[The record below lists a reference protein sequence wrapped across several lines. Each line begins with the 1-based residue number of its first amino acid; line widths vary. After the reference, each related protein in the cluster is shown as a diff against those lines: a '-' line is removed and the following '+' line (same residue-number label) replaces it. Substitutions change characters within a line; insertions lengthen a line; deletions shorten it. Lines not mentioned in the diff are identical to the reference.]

1 MENSH
6 AYERARYHTWFHH
19 HEADGYIT
27 LAKKTDKGFKQY
39 HVRPKQLALKLSQ
52 WLGEDVYFSQNTFY
66 KPQRQIELIRQLR
79 SLYVDLDCYLLNYDP
94 KWIIGKLELDFFNQ
108 SIPEPSLIIFS
119 GRGVV
124 LVWLIDPVPYQAL
137 PLWQA
142 VQNHFVQQLK
152 AMGGDTRATDAARVF
167 RLDGSINSKNGEAVQ
182 VQYRHD
188 YRYVLRDIQNE
199 YLPDLQ
205 PKKKTRGRRKTVEK
219 LFNTYTLHHARLL
232 DLVKLVE
239 LRNFDL
245 KGYRETILFLYRY
258 WQCCYVA
265 DSEEALR
272 QTLIFNSQ
280 FTEPLAEKEV
290 IRATK
295 SAEKAWKAKN
305 NEEANAVAKEKGY
318 PGAGYNLKNT
328 KIIEWLDITDEEQ
341 AQLQTVIGRK
351 EKYRRNN
358 ERREKE
364 RRERGQKTR
373 KAYLETEK
381 DKTSD
386 KLFLLQ
392 KALDKYPNATQ
403 EELGKKLGVTKMRVS
418 QLMKILKNKK

>member
-1 MENSH
+1 MENSS

-27 LAKKTDKGFKQY
+27 LAKKTENGFKQY

-94 KWIIGKLELDFFNQ
+94 KWIIGKLELEFFNQ

-152 AMGGDTRATDAARVF
+152 GMGGDTRATDAARVF

-205 PKKKTRGRRKTVEK
+205 PKKKARGRRKTVEK
-219 LFNTYTLHHARLL
+219 LFNTYSLHHARLL

-305 NEEANAVAKEKGY
+305 NEEANEVAKEKGY
-318 PGAGYNLKNT
+318 PGAGYNLKNA
-328 KIIEWLDITDEEQ
+328 KIIEWLDITEEEQ
-341 AQLQTVIGRK
+341 TQLQTVIGRNEKRKRNTEAKREQRRK
-351 EKYRRNN
+351 EGVKPREQYLN
-358 ERREKE
+358 E
-364 RRERGQKTR
+364 QKN
-373 KAYLETEK
+373 KTE
-381 DKTSD
+381 D
-386 KLFLLQ
+386 KLWLLQ
-392 KALDKYPNATQ
+392 KAIERYPDASNYKLAKLLAVT
-403 EELGKKLGVTKMRVS
+403 EGHIRKLKK
-418 QLMKILKNKK
+418 KI

>member
-1 MENSH
+1 MENLN

-19 HEADGYIT
+19 NEADGYIT
-27 LAKKTDKGFKQY
+27 LAKKTKKGFQQF
-39 HVRPKQLALKLSQ
+39 HVKPKQLALKLSK

-94 KWIIGKLELDFFNQ
+94 KWIIGKLELEFFNQ

-205 PKKKTRGRRKTVEK
+205 PKKKTRGRRKTVER
-219 LFNTYTLHHARLL
+219 LFNTYSLHHARLL

-239 LRNFDL
+239 LRNFDV

-265 DSEEALR
+265 DPEEALR
-272 QTLIFNSQ
+272 QTLIYNSQ
-280 FTEPLAEKEV
+280 FLEPLAEKEV

-305 NEEANAVAKEKGY
+305 SEEANTVAKEKGY
-318 PGAGYNLKNT
+318 PGAGYNLKNA
-328 KIIEWLDITDEEQ
+328 KIIGWLDITEDEQ
-341 AQLQTVIGRK
+341 VQLQTIIGRN
-351 EKYRRNN
+351 EKRKRNT
-358 ERREKE
+358 EAKREQRRREGMKP
-364 RRERGQKTR
+364 R
-373 KAYLETEK
+373 KAYLDAQKEKTE
-381 DKTSD
+381 D
-386 KLFLLQ
+386 KLWLLQ
-392 KALDKYPNATQ
+392 KAINKYPDTTH
-403 EELGKKLGVTKMRVS
+403 EELAKLLNIERSYVS
-418 QLMKILKNKK
+418 KLLKRL

>member
-1 MENSH
+1 MENLS
-6 AYERARYHTWFHH
+6 AYERAKYHAWFHH

-27 LAKKTDKGFKQY
+27 LAKKTEKGFQQY
-39 HVRPKQLALKLSQ
+39 HVKPKKLALKLSK

-94 KWIIGKLELDFFNQ
+94 KWIIGKLELEFFNQ

-142 VQNHFVQQLK
+142 VQNHFVKQLK
-152 AMGGDTRATDAARVF
+152 GMGGDTRATDAARVF
-167 RLDGSINSKNGEAVQ
+167 RIDGSINSKNGEPVH

-188 YRYVLRDIQNE
+188 YRYVLRDIQKE
-199 YLPDLQ
+199 YLPDIQ
-205 PKKKTRGRRKTVEK
+205 PKKKTRGRRKTIER
-219 LFNTYTLHHARLL
+219 LYNTYSLHHARLL
-232 DLVKLVE
+232 DLVKLVN
-239 LRNFDL
+239 LRNYDL

-265 DSEEALR
+265 DLEEALR

-280 FTEPLAEKEV
+280 FAEPLSEKEV
-290 IRATK
+290 FRATK

-305 NEEANAVAKEKGY
+305 NTEANAVAKEKGY
-318 PGAGYNLKNT
+318 PGAGYNLKNA
-328 KIIEWLDITDEEQ
+328 KIIQWLDITEKEQ
-341 AQLQTVIGRK
+341 MQLQTLIGRNEKRTRNTKAKREQRRK
-351 EKYRRNN
+351 EGMQPREEYLN
-358 ERREKE
+358 E
-364 RRERGQKTR
+364 QKN
-373 KAYLETEK
+373 KTE
-381 DKTSD
+381 D
-386 KLFLLQ
+386 KLWLLQ
-392 KALDKYPNATQ
+392 KAIERYPEASNYKLAQLLAIT
-403 EELGKKLGVTKMRVS
+403 EGHIRKLKK
-418 QLMKILKNKK
+418 KI

>member
-1 MENSH
+1 MENLS
-6 AYERARYHTWFHH
+6 AYERAKYHAWFHH

-27 LAKKTDKGFKQY
+27 LAKKTEKGFQQY
-39 HVRPKQLALKLSQ
+39 HVKPKRLALKLSK

-79 SLYVDLDCYLLNYDP
+79 SLYVDLDCYLLNYNP
-94 KWIIGKLELDFFNQ
+94 KWIIGKLELEFFNQ

-142 VQNHFVQQLK
+142 VQNHFVKQMK

-167 RLDGSINSKNGEAVQ
+167 RLDGSINSKNGETVQ

-188 YRYVLRDIQNE
+188 YRYVLRDIQKE
-199 YLPDLQ
+199 YLPEIQ
-205 PKKKTRGRRKTVEK
+205 PKKKTRGRRKTIER
-219 LFNTYTLHHARLL
+219 LYNTYSLHHARLL

-239 LRNFDL
+239 LRNYDL

-280 FTEPLAEKEV
+280 FTEPLSEKEV

-305 NEEANAVAKEKGY
+305 NTEANRIAKEKGY
-318 PGAGYNLKNT
+318 PGAGYNLKNA
-328 KIIEWLDITDEEQ
+328 KIIEWLDITEEEQ
-341 AQLQTVIGRK
+341 LQLQTIIGRNEKRKRNTKAKREQRRK
-351 EKYRRNN
+351 E
-358 ERREKE
+358 
-364 RRERGQKTR
+364 GVKTR
-373 KAYLETEK
+373 EEYLSAQK
-381 DKTSD
+381 DKTED
-386 KLFLLQ
+386 KLWILQ
-392 KALDKYPNATQ
+392 KALSRYPNATQ
-403 EELGKKLGVTKMRVS
+403 KELGSKLGLS
-418 QLMKILKNKK
+418 QQRIAQLLRGLKSK

>member
-1 MENSH
+1 MENSS
-6 AYERARYHTWFHH
+6 AYERAKYHAWFHH

-27 LAKKTDKGFKQY
+27 LAKKTEKGFKQY
-39 HVRPKQLALKLSQ
+39 HVKPKQLALKLSK

-94 KWIIGKLELDFFNQ
+94 KWIIGKLELEFFNQ

-124 LVWLIDPVPYQAL
+124 LVWLIDPVPFQAL

-142 VQNHFVQQLK
+142 VQNHFVKQLK
-152 AMGGDTRATDAARVF
+152 GMGGDTRATDAARVF
-167 RLDGSINSKNGEAVQ
+167 RLDGSINSKNGEPVH

-188 YRYVLRDIQNE
+188 YRYVLRDIQKE
-199 YLPDLQ
+199 YLPDIQ
-205 PKKKTRGRRKTVEK
+205 PKKKTRGRRKTIER
-219 LFNTYTLHHARLL
+219 LYNTYSLHHARLL

-239 LRNFDL
+239 LRNYDL

-265 DSEEALR
+265 DLEEALR

-280 FTEPLAEKEV
+280 FTEPLSEKEV

-305 NEEANAVAKEKGY
+305 NTEANLVAKEKGY
-318 PGAGYNLKNT
+318 PGAGYNLKNA
-328 KIIEWLDITDEEQ
+328 KIIEWLDITEEEQ
-341 AQLQTVIGRK
+341 LQLQTIIGRK

-364 RRERGQKTR
+364 RRENGKKTR
-373 KAYLETEK
+373 MAYLEAEK
-381 DKTSD
+381 DKTLD

-392 KALDKYPNATQ
+392 KALKRYPNATQ
-403 EELGKKLGVTKMRVS
+403 KELGSKLDLS
-418 QLMKILKNKK
+418 QQRIAQLLKEIKNR